1 MALAKDRR
9 PYDSHTGSPFGGSS
23 LADQVSDI
31 FNDHHK
37 PEIEERE
44 GFAMTLSPSLSN
56 TTPSSTNSS
65 GYIYREAHS
74 IINFKSEYNPL
85 IHSSGSLLNFERN
98 DQSPKNPNPKIHQ
111 QDDYSIWEENLIHGS
126 NSSLLQ
132 EFNSVD
138 QSSIQEFETQELACS
153 NKRLHTGEIMEGA
166 KRQCNRKPKPK
177 STPPSSKDPQSIAAK
192 NRQERISERL
202 KTLQELVPNGS
213 KVDLV
218 TMLEKAIGYV
228 KFLQLQVKVLAT
240 DEFWPV
246 HGEKAPDLCQV
257 KEAIDA
263 ILSSQK
269 HTNSSSK

>member
-1 MALAKDRR
+1 MALAKDRKS
-9 PYDSHTGSPFGGSS
+9 YDFHTGLPFGGSS

-37 PEIEERE
+37 PETEERE
-44 GFAMTLSPSLSN
+44 GFAMTLSPSLSK

-65 GYIYREAHS
+65 GHIYREAHS
-74 IINFKSEYNPL
+74 VINFKS
-85 IHSSGSLLNFERN
+85 G
-98 DQSPKNPNPKIHQ
+98 
-111 QDDYSIWEENLIHGS
+111 
-126 NSSLLQ
+126 LLQ

-138 QSSIQEFETQELACS
+138 QSSIQEFETQEVAFS
-153 NKRLHTGEIMEGA
+153 NKRPHTGEIMEGA

-192 NRQERISERL
+192 IHPLAVADPIHAQGLFVALQNRQERISERL